1 VVSEDPLDAITQ
13 PEQTLILFPSGNKK
27 VGISMMQ
34 VMHYTVGNASWQEK
48 QQQQQKTPENEE
60 RPTTEGEARTATI
73 RALELRKLPSST
85 SQNSRSTVRLQ
96 QFTDSLRTA
105 IR

>member
-1 VVSEDPLDAITQ
+1 VLRDRTNVAEVKILVVSEDPLDAITQ

-48 QQQQQKTPENEE
+48 QQQQQKRIFCLTKENFAMA
-60 RPTTEGEARTATI
+60 P
-73 RALELRKLPSST
+73 
-85 SQNSRSTVRLQ
+85 NSCS
-96 QFTDSLRTA
+96 
-105 IR
+105 